1 MIEGGK
7 DTRPYIH
14 YAYAADNGTH
24 YSQLSYNVRNIIFR
38 KCSEYYPFLLMP
50 DNGQPETY

>member
-1 MIEGGK
+1 MNEGGK
-7 DTRPYIH
+7 GTRPYIH

-24 YSQLSYNVRNIIFR
+24 YSYNVRNIIFR